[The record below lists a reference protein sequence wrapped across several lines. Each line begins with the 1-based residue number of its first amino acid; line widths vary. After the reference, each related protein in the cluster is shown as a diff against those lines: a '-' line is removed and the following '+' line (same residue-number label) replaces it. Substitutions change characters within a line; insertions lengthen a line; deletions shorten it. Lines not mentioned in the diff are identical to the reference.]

1 MAPVEHHHF
10 PRPRTLIHPGI
21 SSPVRINSLHSP
33 SARHVRLF
41 IAAGRSLYDGIV
53 QPLFENGIENASLTI
68 LGGYFDILSYCVAP
82 PDPSGK
88 AVIAYT
94 KPIDAGAAWLVFGNA
109 TLGRSMKGEPIVHC
123 HAAMRTAAGVVK
135 GGHLL
140 TESCIVGESG
150 VSALVTSLDS
160 FVLQQSFD
168 PETNI
173 SLLQPRNRTERADEH
188 A

>member
-1 MAPVEHHHF
+1 MAPTQQQHF

-21 SSPVRINSLHSP
+21 SSPVRINSLRSP
-33 SARHVRLF
+33 SARHMRLF
-41 IAAGRSLYDGIV
+41 IAPGCSLYDGIV
-53 QPLFENGIENASLTI
+53 RSLAENGIENASLTI

-140 TESCIVGESG
+140 TESCIVGEG
-150 VSALVTSLDS
+150 GISALVTSLDS

-173 SLLQPRNRTERADEH
+173 PLLQPRNRTERADEH

>member
-1 MAPVEHHHF
+1 MAPISQQHF

-21 SSPVRINSLHSP
+21 SAPVRINSLRSP
-33 SARHVRLF
+33 SACHVRLF
-41 IAAGRSLYDGIV
+41 IKPGRSLYDGIV
-53 QPLFENGIENASLTI
+53 QPLAGEGIESASLTI
-68 LGGYFDILSYCVAP
+68 LGGHFDGLSYCVAP
-82 PDPSGK
+82 PDPSGN

-94 KPIDAGAAWLVFGNA
+94 KPIDAGAAWLIFGNA

-123 HAAMRTAAGVVK
+123 HAAMRTAAGLVR

-140 TESCIVGESG
+140 TESCIVGEG
-150 VSALVTSLDS
+150 GISALVTSLDS
-160 FVLQQSFD
+160 FLLQQSFD

-173 SLLQPRNRTERADEH
+173 PLLQPKNRMERADEH